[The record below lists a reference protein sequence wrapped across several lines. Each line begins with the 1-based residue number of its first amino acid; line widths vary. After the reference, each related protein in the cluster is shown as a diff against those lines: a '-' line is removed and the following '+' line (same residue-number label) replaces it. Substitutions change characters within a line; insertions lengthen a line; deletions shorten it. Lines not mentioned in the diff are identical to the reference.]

1 MAIAPDTKDWT
12 WVIEEP
18 CPECGFDPT
27 TVSRDNLVPRMT
39 SALEAWSAVPT
50 RDDVDARPDADTWS
64 PGEYAAHIV
73 DVCAVMADRIALILN
88 EDDPEFANWDQD
100 QAAIDGDYATAD
112 TAQLVPE
119 LCAAAAHLAAAYDAV
134 KPTEW
139 ERTGLRSNGS
149 AFTVLSLGQY
159 LLHDLAHHLHD
170 VGTSWQQ
177 AKDAQA

>member
-12 WVIEEP
+12 WVIEES
-18 CPECGFDPT
+18 CPECGFDPS

-100 QAAIDGDYATAD
+100 QAAADGDYANRDSQQTAVVLP
-112 TAQLVPE
+112 T
-119 LCAAAAHLAAAYDAV
+119 AAATLTERFAQVSGD
-134 KPTEW
+134 EW
-139 ERTGLRSNGS
+139 ERTGRRSNGS
-149 AFTVLSLGQY
+149 RFTAYTLGVY
-159 LLHDLAHHLHD
+159 ALHDIEHHLWD
-170 VGTSWQQ
+170 VRI
-177 AKDAQA
+177 DR